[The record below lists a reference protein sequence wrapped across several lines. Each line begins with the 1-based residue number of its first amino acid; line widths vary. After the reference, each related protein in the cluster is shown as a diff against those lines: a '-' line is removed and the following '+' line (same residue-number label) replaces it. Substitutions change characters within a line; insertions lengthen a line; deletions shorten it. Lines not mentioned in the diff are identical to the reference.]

1 MADIEY
7 QIHEV
12 FPDGQSY
19 FLTATKDKFDAE
31 VIARNYSDCTNA
43 LRNGWSR
50 LEIYETVLD
59 EMGD

>member
-1 MADIEY
+1 MYTEY

-43 LRNGWSR
+43 LRTGKSK
-50 LEIYETVLD
+50 LVVFEV
-59 EMGD
+59 EMPEWGD